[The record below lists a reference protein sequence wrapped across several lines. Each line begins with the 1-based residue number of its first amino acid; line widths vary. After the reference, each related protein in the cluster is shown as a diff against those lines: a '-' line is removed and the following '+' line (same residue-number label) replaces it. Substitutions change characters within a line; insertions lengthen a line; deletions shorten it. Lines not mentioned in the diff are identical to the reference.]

1 MNVNSLWNRSGL
13 VLNFKKI
20 ELQDKKILDNY
31 LDNFNYKSCE
41 YSFIT
46 LYIWKDACEIEYAIY
61 NEILIIK
68 KKDFDGATHFMQ
80 PFGYKIEQLRE
91 IVEMLKKF
99 KIELKMDCLFKDI
112 EESFV
117 EDLKEVYGED
127 IDIIEDRDN
136 FDYIYDSEKLISLSG
151 KKLHAKKNHYNQFI
165 KNYEYVVKDIREV
178 PVEECIKALEGFLD
192 QKEDKSEYLSY
203 EIKGVASLLRN
214 IDSFNFEGMVIYV
227 EDKIAA
233 FTIGEKINS
242 ETAVIHTEKADPE
255 IKGLYT
261 FINKIFVETFFSNVP
276 KINREQDLGI
286 PGLRK
291 AKESYKLFEF
301 VKKYIVKE

>member
-13 VLNFKKI
+13 VLNFKRI
-20 ELQDKKILDNY
+20 ELQDKKILDTY
-31 LDNFNYKSCE
+31 LDNFIYKSCE
-41 YSFIT
+41 YSFTT

-61 NEILIIK
+61 KNILILK

-80 PFGYKIEQLRE
+80 PIGYKIEQLKE
-91 IVEMLKKF
+91 IFQMLKQF

-117 EDLKEVYGED
+117 EDLKKIYGET
-127 IDIIEDRDN
+127 IEIIEDRDN
-136 FDYIYDSEKLISLSG
+136 FDYVYDSEKLISLSG

-178 PVEECIKALEGFLD
+178 PVEECIKSLEGFLD

-203 EIKGVASLLRN
+203 EIKGVAGLLRN
-214 IDSFNFEGMVIYV
+214 IDNFNFQGMVIYV
-227 EDKIAA
+227 DDKIAA
-233 FTIGEKINS
+233 FTIGEKINDR
-242 ETAVIHTEKADPE
+242 TAVIHTEKADPE

-261 FINKIFVETFFSNVP
+261 FINKLFVEKYFSDVP

-301 VKKYIVKE
+301 VKKYIVE